1 MLKENAE
8 ERAVSIVTL
17 ATIRTK
23 DKWQVFKGPRGVL
36 MFSLC
41 FLASTEKVSG
51 DGRKNSHERE
61 ITERDR
67 GRERERPRE
76 RERWKLVLADQC
88 ECYCLFCFFVHKGE
102 GRREKASD
110 AHEQCLGPL
119 CQMSDHKL
127 GMKVTA
133 LLLSM

>member
-1 MLKENAE
+1 
-8 ERAVSIVTL
+8 
-17 ATIRTK
+17 
-23 DKWQVFKGPRGVL
+23 

-76 RERWKLVLADQC
+76 R
-88 ECYCLFCFFVHKGE
+88 
-102 GRREKASD
+102 
-110 AHEQCLGPL
+110 
-119 CQMSDHKL
+119 
-127 GMKVTA
+127 
-133 LLLSM
+133 

>member
-1 MLKENAE
+1 
-8 ERAVSIVTL
+8 
-17 ATIRTK
+17 
-23 DKWQVFKGPRGVL
+23 

-119 CQMSDHKL
+119 CKMSDHKL